1 MLAVVFIQII
11 MKNLFNHFRNSILA
25 VFFTSLISLL
35 LCFYDIEF
43 GKLVLL
49 IFCSLPILLLLDFCL
64 WIVFYKK
71 EKEIEKEFIN
81 LELLQ
86 KALNDEKNRIPEVP
100 KEQRINLPYGRS

>member
-1 MLAVVFIQII
+1 MLAVVFIRFI

-25 VFFTSLISLL
+25 VFFTSLIPLL

-64 WIVFYKK
+64 CIVFYKN
-71 EKEIEKEFIN
+71 EIEKEFID

-100 KEQRINLPYGRS
+100 KE

>member
-1 MLAVVFIQII
+1 
-11 MKNLFNHFRNSILA
+11 MKKLFNHFRNSILA
-25 VFFTSLISLL
+25 VFFTSLIPLL

-71 EKEIEKEFIN
+71 VIEKEFID
-81 LELLQ
+81 LLFLL

>member
-1 MLAVVFIQII
+1 

-25 VFFTSLISLL
+25 VFFTSLIPLL

-43 GKLVLL
+43 GKIVLL

-64 WIVFYKK
+64 WIVFYKN
-71 EKEIEKEFIN
+71 EIEKEFID

-86 KALNDEKNRIPEVP
+86 KALNDEKKQNT
-100 KEQRINLPYGRS
+100 

>member
-1 MLAVVFIQII
+1 

-25 VFFTSLISLL
+25 VFFTSLIPLAF
-35 LCFYDIEF
+35 CFYDIKF

-49 IFCSLPILLLLDFCL
+49 IFCVLPLLLFLDFCL

-71 EKEIEKEFIN
+71 EIEKEFID

-86 KALNDEKNRIPEVP
+86 KALNDESAKITA
-100 KEQRINLPYGRS
+100 Y

>member
-1 MLAVVFIQII
+1 

-25 VFFTSLISLL
+25 VFFTAIIPLA

-49 IFCSLPILLLLDFCL
+49 IFCALPVLLLLDFCL

-71 EKEIEKEFIN
+71 EIKQDF
-81 LELLQ
+81 LDLHLLQ
-86 KALNDEKNRIPEVP
+86 KALNKYKNNISSE
-100 KEQRINLPYGRS
+100 I

>member
-1 MLAVVFIQII
+1 

-25 VFFTSLISLL
+25 VFFTALIPLV

-43 GKLVLL
+43 AKLVLL
-49 IFCSLPILLLLDFCL
+49 IFCALPVLLLLDFCL
-64 WIVFYKK
+64 WIVFYKD
-71 EKEIEKEFIN
+71 EIEKEFID

-86 KALNDEKNRIPEVP
+86 KELQKELNKEKNKIPEVP